1 MIRFRSL
8 TRVLVWMLLLLA
20 AGDLLIEGACK
31 DGANLTVT
39 ASTLRSDDG
48 DEAGHTGEDCYCC
61 SRTVRSES
69 SQSVVPVARIVEQRA
84 DNVRRLPQSPSSV
97 PYHPPLI

>member
-1 MIRFRSL
+1 MIWFRSL
-8 TRVLVWMLLLLA
+8 TRVIALTLLLLA

-39 ASTLRSDDG
+39 ALALSSDDG
-48 DEAGHTGEDCYCC
+48 DETGHAGDDCYCC

-69 SQSVVPVARIVEQRA
+69 SQSVVPVVRTVERRG
-84 DNVRRLPQSPSSV
+84 DNVRRLPQSPSRV